1 MRKMFVVVAM
11 SAGMLTACD
20 SFGQAVTSHTD
31 VLARAAGHELT
42 VTQAAS
48 LVAPYRDVPA
58 QRDVVDALANL
69 WVDYTLLA
77 AAAAQDSLFR
87 TVDLE
92 PLLRP
97 SMDQWM
103 VWKLR
108 EKVIQVDTALTDDE
122 LRALYEQQ
130 GVGLQV
136 RARHI
141 LLQMPADATPA
152 LRDSVTALANELQ
165 RRASGGEDF
174 ATLAR
179 SFSQD
184 GSAQQGGDLGFFG
197 RGQMVPDFENAA
209 FALQPG
215 QVSGVVQSPFGLHI
229 IKLEERQQT
238 PFEEAGEEFRAT
250 ARQERESKAEETY
263 ITSLTDTMSI
273 EVQEGSAATAREIA
287 RTPGMDLR
295 GRAANRAFVRFKGGA
310 VTASEF
316 LAVARTWP
324 AQMRGQFD
332 AATDEQIVQVLV
344 GLARNE
350 VLVNE
355 ALRNDLSVTE
365 VEADSLREQMR
376 FNLRIAAVNAGLTS
390 IQPQE
395 GETSS
400 QAIDRKVTGFIEA
413 LLKGEQQA
421 YPLGQVSFV
430 LRSQYKGEVF
440 DRAFDAVVARIE
452 AQRPPEAM
460 PTPLPTPPPTTTT
473 GEAR

>member
-1 MRKMFVVVAM
+1 MRTMFVVVAM
-11 SAGMLTACD
+11 AAGTLTACD
-20 SFGQAVTSHTD
+20 GFGQAVTSHTD

-42 VTQAAS
+42 VGQAAT

-77 AAAAQDSLFR
+77 TAAAQDSLFR

-97 SMDQWM
+97 SMDQWI

-122 LRALYEQQ
+122 LRALYEEQ

-141 LLQMPADATPA
+141 LLPLPADATPA
-152 LRDSVTALANELQ
+152 VRDSITALAGQLRQ
-165 RRASGGEDF
+165 RAAGGEDF
-174 ATLAR
+174 AMLAR
-179 SFSQD
+179 AFSQD
-184 GSAQQGGDLGFFG
+184 GSAQQGGDLGFFA
-197 RGQMVPDFENAA
+197 RGAMVPDFENAA

-215 QVSGVVQSPFGLHI
+215 QVSDVVQSPFGLHI
-229 IKLEERQQT
+229 IKVEERKQT
-238 PFEEAGEEFRAT
+238 PFEEAKDSFRAT
-250 ARQERESKAEETY
+250 ARTEREGSAEEAF
-263 ITSLTDTMSI
+263 IKSLTDTMSI
-273 EVQEGSAATAREIA
+273 EVQEAATANARELA
-287 RTPGMDLR
+287 RTAGTELR
-295 GRAANRAFVRFKGGA
+295 GRAANRAFVRYKGGA
-310 VTASEF
+310 VTAAEF

-324 AQMRGQFD
+324 VQMRGQFD
-332 AATDEQIVQVLV
+332 AASDEQIGQVLE
-344 GLARNE
+344 GLAHNE
-350 VLVNE
+350 ILVNE
-355 ALRNDLSVTE
+355 ARRNGLEVTE

-390 IQPQE
+390 VQPQE
-395 GETSS
+395 GETSN
-400 QAIDRKVTGFIEA
+400 QAIARKVNAFIEA

-430 LRSQYKGEVF
+430 LRTQFKGEVF
-440 DRAFDAVVARIE
+440 ERAFDPVIARIE
-452 AQRPPEAM
+452 AQRPPE
-460 PTPLPTPPPTTTT
+460 PLPTPPPPTTT
-473 GEAR
+473 GEGR